1 MVFSNNLNAGSGNDA
16 PPEDFSEEFPE
27 ILPFLRRQARG
38 FCDKSTLL
46 KRLPILNWL
55 PKYQLNY
62 LFSDFVAGLTVGL
75 TAIPQGIAYAVVAGL
90 EPQYGLYSGFMG
102 CFMYFIF
109 GSCKDI
115 TIGPTAI
122 MSLMVAHYVT
132 ASPDYAVLSCFLSGV
147 LILLLGILNLGFLVQ
162 FISIPVTA
170 GFTSAAA
177 ITIASTQLKSLFGL
191 PGQANDFIEAWSNF
205 FRHIHDIKL
214 WDTILGIT
222 TVIFLLALKKV
233 GTVQRWRMFNRYLS
247 LSRNA
252 LAVIGGTVLAYLLFT
267 LNNEKPFTLT
277 GNVASGLP
285 PFRLPPF
292 TTTVGN
298 QTVSFGEMIQTL
310 GSGIVAIP
318 MVSILESVAVAK
330 AFSKGKTIDATQE
343 MIALGLCNIMG
354 SFVLSMPITGSFTR
368 TAVNN
373 TSGVRTTF
381 GGVFTGCLI
390 LLALGFLA
398 QTFYFIPKTTLAAVI
413 LAAMFSMVEY
423 ELLFKLWRTRR
434 IEVVPFMVTLMS
446 CLILGLEYGIVIGV
460 AVNLLFVLY
469 ITARPNTDHNVRKI
483 MDTETL
489 ILTPDQSLVF
499 SAAEN
504 FKYKVL
510 KYTLNAPNT
519 IHLIIVNGHYV
530 QSIDVTVAMNLNSL
544 VADLK
549 LLGKSIVFWNWPRQ
563 AVGLAWRLSPE
574 FGALFK
580 RNDNIEDLVK
590 LWNHDKPD
598 YINGVICN

>member
-1 MVFSNNLNAGSGNDA
+1 MYTGISGEA
-16 PPEDFSEEFPE
+16 PPEDFSEEFPA
-27 ILPFLRRQARG
+27 ILPILKRQVRG

-46 KRLPILNWL
+46 KRFPVLSWL

-62 LFSDFVAGLTVGL
+62 LFSDFVAGLTVAL

-147 LILLLGILNLGFLVQ
+147 VIFLLGVLNLGFLVQ

-205 FRHIHDIKL
+205 FHHISDIKL
-214 WDTILGIT
+214 WDTLLGVC
-222 TVIFLLALKKV
+222 TVAFLLVLKRLNSI
-233 GTVQRWRMFNRYLS
+233 QRWRLFFRYFS

-252 LAVIGGTVLAYLLFT
+252 IAVITGTVLAYLLYKYHDDT
-267 LNNEKPFTLT
+267 PFTLT

-285 PFRLPPF
+285 PFRPPPF
-292 TTTVGN
+292 TTVVAN
-298 QTVSFGEMIQTL
+298 ETVSFSEMIHTL

-318 MVSILESVAVAK
+318 LVSILESVAVAK
-330 AFSKGKTIDATQE
+330 AFSKGKTVDATQE
-343 MIALGLCNIMG
+343 MIALGMCNIMG

-373 TSGVRTTF
+373 TSGVRTTL
-381 GGVFTGCLI
+381 GGVFTGVII

-434 IEVVPFMVTLMS
+434 IEVIPFMVTLIS

-469 ITARPNTDHNVRKI
+469 TTARPATAHDVRKI
-483 MDTETL
+483 LDTALLE
-489 ILTPDQSLVF
+489 ISPDQSLVF

-510 KYTLNAPNT
+510 KYTLDAPDT
-519 IHLIIVNGHYV
+519 VSLIIINGHYV
-530 QSIDVTVAMNLNSL
+530 QSIDVTVAMNLNTL

-549 LLGKSIVFWNWPRQ
+549 ILGKAIVFWNWPRQ
-563 AVGLAWRLSPE
+563 AVALAWRLSPE
-574 FGALFK
+574 FGVLFK
-580 RNDNIEDLVK
+580 RSDNVEDLVK
-590 LWNHDKPD
+590 LWHHEKQD
-598 YINGVICN
+598 YINGVTCN

>member
-1 MVFSNNLNAGSGNDA
+1 MYTGISGEA

-27 ILPFLRRQARG
+27 ILPVLRRQING
-38 FCDKSTLL
+38 LCDKSTLL
-46 KRLPILNWL
+46 KRLPVLNWL

-132 ASPDYAVLSCFLSGV
+132 ASPDYAVLSCFLSGIV
-147 LILLLGILNLGFLVQ
+147 IFLLGVLNLGFLVQ

-191 PGQANDFIEAWSNF
+191 PGHANDFIEAWSNF
-205 FRHIHDIKL
+205 FRNITYIKL
-214 WDTILGIT
+214 WDSVLGIC
-222 TVIFLLALKKV
+222 TVVFLLILKRLGSIQK
-233 GTVQRWRMFNRYLS
+233 WRLFFRYLS

-252 LAVIGGTVLAYLLFT
+252 LAVISGTVLAYLLYKF
-267 LNNEKPFTLT
+267 NNETPFALT

-285 PFRLPPF
+285 SFQPPPF
-292 TTTVGN
+292 STIVANETVHF
-298 QTVSFGEMIQTL
+298 SEMIHTL
-310 GSGIVAIP
+310 GSSIIAIP

-330 AFSKGKTIDATQE
+330 AFSKGKTVDATQE
-343 MIALGLCNIMG
+343 MIALGACNIMG

-373 TSGVRTTF
+373 TSGVKTTF
-381 GGVFTGCLI
+381 GGVFTGILI

-423 ELLFKLWRTRR
+423 ELLIKLWRTRR
-434 IEVVPFMVTLMS
+434 IEVVPFLVTLLS

-460 AVNLLFVLY
+460 GVNLLFVLY
-469 ITARPNTDHNVRKI
+469 TTARPNTTRDVCKI
-483 MDTETL
+483 IDTE
-489 ILTPDQSLVF
+489 ILVVSPDQSLVF
-499 SAAEN
+499 SAAEH

-510 KYTLNAPNT
+510 KYAVNAPDAVS
-519 IHLIIVNGHYV
+519 LIVINGHYV

-544 VADLK
+544 VGDLK
-549 LLGKSIVFWNWPRQ
+549 ILGKSVLFWNWPRQ
-563 AVGLAWRLSPE
+563 TVALAWRLSPE

-580 RNDNIEDLVK
+580 RVENMDDLVK
-590 LWNHDKPD
+590 LWQNDKQD
-598 YINGVICN
+598 YINGISCS

>member
-1 MVFSNNLNAGSGNDA
+1 MYTGISSEA
-16 PPEDFSEEFPE
+16 PPEDYSEEFPE
-27 ILPFLRRQARG
+27 ILPILRRQCSG

-102 CFMYFIF
+102 CFMYFLF

-122 MSLMVAHYVT
+122 MSLMVANYVT
-132 ASPDYAVLSCFLSGV
+132 ASPDYAVLSCFLSGI
-147 LILLLGILNLGFLVQ
+147 LIFLLGVLNLGFLVQ
-162 FISIPVTA
+162 FISVPVTA

-177 ITIASTQLKSLFGL
+177 ITIASTQLKALFGL
-191 PGQANDFIEAWSNF
+191 PGHANDFIEAWSNF
-205 FRHIHDIKL
+205 FQHISDIQL
-214 WDTILGIT
+214 WDTVLGVI
-222 TVIFLLALKKV
+222 TVICLLVLKKMNSI
-233 GTVQRWRMFNRYLS
+233 QKWRVFFRYLS

-252 LAVIGGTVLAYLLFT
+252 LAVISGTVLAYLLFT
-267 LNNEKPFTLT
+267 FNDKTPFTLT
-277 GNVASGLP
+277 GNVVSGLP
-285 PFRLPPF
+285 PFQPPPF
-292 TTTVGN
+292 TTTVN
-298 QTVSFGEMIQTL
+298 NETVPFSEMIKTL

-318 MVSILESVAVAK
+318 LVSILESVAVAK
-330 AFSKGKTIDATQE
+330 AFSKGKTVDATQE
-343 MIALGLCNIMG
+343 MIALGMCNIMG

-373 TSGVRTTF
+373 TSGVRTTL
-381 GGVFTGCLI
+381 GGVFTGILI

-434 IEVVPFMVTLMS
+434 IEVLPFLVTLIA
-446 CLILGLEYGIVIGV
+446 CLLLGLEYGIVIGV
-460 AVNLLFVLY
+460 GVNILFVLY
-469 ITARPNTDHNVRKI
+469 STARPSTPHDIRKI
-483 MDTETL
+483 SDTEVL
-489 ILTPDQSLVF
+489 VVSPDQSLVF

-510 KYTLNAPNT
+510 KYTLNAPDTLN
-519 IHLIIVNGHYV
+519 LIVLNGHYV
-530 QSIDVTVAMNLNSL
+530 QSIDFTAAMNLNTL
-544 VADLK
+544 VGDLK
-549 LLGKSIVFWNWPRQ
+549 IMGKSLVFWNWPRQ
-563 AVGLAWRLSPE
+563 CVGLAWRISPE

-580 RNDNIEDLVK
+580 RTDNLDDLVK
-590 LWNHDKPD
+590 LWHHEKQD
-598 YINGVICN
+598 YINGVTCN

>member
-1 MVFSNNLNAGSGNDA
+1 MVFSRNSITVTAKEA
-16 PPEDFSEEFPE
+16 PPEDYSEEFPE
-27 ILPFLRRQARG
+27 ILPILRKQCSG

-102 CFMYFIF
+102 CFMYFLF

-115 TIGPTAI
+115 TI
-122 MSLMVAHYVT
+122 
-132 ASPDYAVLSCFLSGV
+132 
-147 LILLLGILNLGFLVQ
+147 VQ
-162 FISIPVTA
+162 FISVPVTA

-177 ITIASTQLKSLFGL
+177 ITIASTQLKALFGL
-191 PGQANDFIEAWSNF
+191 PGHANDFIEAWSNF
-205 FRHIHDIKL
+205 FQHISDIQL
-214 WDTILGIT
+214 WDTVLGVI
-222 TVIFLLALKKV
+222 TVICLLVLKKMNSI
-233 GTVQRWRMFNRYLS
+233 QRWRVFFRYLS

-252 LAVIGGTVLAYLLFT
+252 LAVISGTVLAYLLFT
-267 LNNEKPFTLT
+267 FNDTTPFTLT
-277 GNVASGLP
+277 GNVVSGLP
-285 PFRLPPF
+285 PFQPPPF
-292 TTTVGN
+292 TTTVN
-298 QTVSFGEMIQTL
+298 NETVPFSEMIKTL

-318 MVSILESVAVAK
+318 LVSILESVAVAK
-330 AFSKGKTIDATQE
+330 AFCKYYFKGLRKAKGKTVDATQE
-343 MIALGLCNIMG
+343 MIALGMCNIMG

-373 TSGVRTTF
+373 TSGVRTTL
-381 GGVFTGCLI
+381 GGVFTGILI

-434 IEVVPFMVTLMS
+434 IEVLPFMVTLIA
-446 CLILGLEYGIVIGV
+446 CLLLGLEYGIVIGV
-460 AVNLLFVLY
+460 GVNILFVLY
-469 ITARPNTDHNVRKI
+469 STARPSTPHDIRKI
-483 MDTETL
+483 SDTEVL
-489 ILTPDQSLVF
+489 VVSPDQSLVF

-510 KYTLNAPNT
+510 KYTLNAPDT
-519 IHLIIVNGHYV
+519 LSLIVLNGHYV
-530 QSIDVTVAMNLNSL
+530 QSIDFTAAMNLNTL
-544 VADLK
+544 VGDLK
-549 LLGKSIVFWNWPRQ
+549 IMGKSLVFWNWPRQ
-563 AVGLAWRLSPE
+563 CVGLAWRISPE

-580 RNDNIEDLVK
+580 RTDNLDDLVK
-590 LWNHDKPD
+590 LWHHEKQD
-598 YINGVICN
+598 YINGVTCN